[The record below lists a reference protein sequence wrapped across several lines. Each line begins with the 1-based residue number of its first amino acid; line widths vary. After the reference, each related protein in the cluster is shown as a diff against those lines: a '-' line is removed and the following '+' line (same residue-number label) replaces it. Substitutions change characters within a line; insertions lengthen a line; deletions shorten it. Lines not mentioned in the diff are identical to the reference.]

1 MFRTYAMPLAVLVT
15 VGTAALS
22 ACSSTA
28 TPAAPAAPAASAAAP
43 APAAPAPAVVGGAQ
57 DGAAALLQGSAQ
69 SNSAPAGT
77 GDWALPGGG
86 VATGAALQK
95 ARNWVQLTAGS
106 AGVLDPVVVNGAGLT
121 LYRFDKDTANPSRS
135 NCNDACAVTWPPVTV
150 RPGGRVFLD
159 GVDGSRVGVVRR
171 ADGALQVTV
180 GGWPVYRFA
189 KDGRPGDTFGQGVG
203 GTWFGVTPDGGRAGG
218 GTGGTGGTGGPGA
231 AGQAATGQGTPA
243 QGTSAQGG
251 GDAGQSAPATSATL
265 FDDPRFSD
273 SGPSQGVT
281 GQGCANLTRPGV
293 ASSLSASGT
302 LKLWSQPDCTGR
314 SVVVSGDVAD
324 LSSVGFDNAA
334 ASVGLG

>member
-28 TPAAPAAPAASAAAP
+28 APAAPAASAAVSA
-43 APAAPAPAVVGGAQ
+43 AAPAPAGAGGAQ

-106 AGVLDPVVVNGAGLT
+106 AGALDPVVVNGAGLT
-121 LYRFDKDTANPSRS
+121 LYRFDKDTATPSRS

-203 GTWFGVTPDGGRAGG
+203 GTWFGVTPDGGKAG
-218 GTGGTGGTGGPGA
+218 GGTGGPGA
-231 AGQAATGQGTPA
+231 AGQAATGQGT
-243 QGTSAQGG
+243 SAQAG

-273 SGPSQGVT
+273 SGPSQGVA

-324 LSSVGFDNAA
+324 LSSVGFDNTA
-334 ASVGLG
+334 ASVRLG